1 MLAAS
6 EFFSDLMDRL
16 SGDYNAASVLIV
28 LLSQQADQ
36 IFIAISHRD
45 LAAKLAGR
53 IAHRTVLRSIKTL
66 EHLGL
71 IELKEH
77 PNTTTRYRINVNV
90 LRELLAQPSVPADV
104 IPGITPLP
112 ALSRIFD
119 GVSQLNQEGVVH
131 EQ

>member
-1 MLAAS
+1 MFPAS
-6 EFFSDLMDRL
+6 AFFSNLMDRL
-16 SGDYNAASVLIV
+16 SGDYSTVSVLTV

-45 LAAKLAGR
+45 LAAKLGGR
-53 IAHRTVLRSIKTL
+53 VAHRTVLRSIKKL
-66 EHLGL
+66 ESIGL
-71 IELKEH
+71 VELKEH
-77 PNTTTRYRINVNV
+77 PNTTTRYHINVDA
-90 LRELLAQPSVPADV
+90 LRQLLAQPPAPADV

>member
-1 MLAAS
+1 MFPAS
-6 EFFSDLMDRL
+6 AFFSNLMDRL
-16 SGDYNAASVLIV
+16 SGDYSTVSVLTV
-28 LLSQQADQ
+28 LLSQQSDQ
-36 IFIAISHRD
+36 IFIAISHRA
-45 LAAKLAGR
+45 LPAKLGGR
-53 IAHRTVLRSIKTL
+53 VAHRTVLRSIKTL

>member
-16 SGDYNAASVLIV
+16 SGDYNAASILIV

-66 EHLGL
+66 ESLGL

-77 PNTTTRYRINVNV
+77 PNTTTRYRINVDV
-90 LRELLAQPSVPADV
+90 LRELLAQPTVSV
-104 IPGITPLP
+104 LRR
-112 ALSRIFD
+112 S
-119 GVSQLNQEGVVH
+119 E
-131 EQ
+131 